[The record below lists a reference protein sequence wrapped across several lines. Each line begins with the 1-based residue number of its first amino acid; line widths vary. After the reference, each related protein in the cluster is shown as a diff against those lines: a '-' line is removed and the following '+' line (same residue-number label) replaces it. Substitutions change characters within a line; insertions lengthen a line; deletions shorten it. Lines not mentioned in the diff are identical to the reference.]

1 MNYHQRYSN
10 LDLAQAILTN
20 RYMVTALLVNVN
32 NLCYYLEA
40 REKTLR
46 ALLPEEARKKLRQD
60 VQYQDQVKFDT
71 FKLSARYFNALVSK
85 FGAEI
90 VSEACVL
97 TDTWMKKNLDKA
109 PKQATINKQVK
120 TYCIKLTTAEHV
132 SEELSKAI
140 LAAKSIDYTL
150 IDNETLAK
158 QYIAGVPFYMRTLD
172 KGCQYLTE
180 RFNL

>member
-1 MNYHQRYSN
+1 MNYQQKYSN
-10 LDLAQAILTN
+10 FNLAQGILTN
-20 RYMVTALLVNVN
+20 RYMLTALLVNVN
-32 NLCYYLEA
+32 NLCYYLEG

-46 ALLPEEARKKLRQD
+46 ALLPKEARKSIHQD
-60 VQYQDQVKFDT
+60 IQYQDQIEFDN

-97 TDTWMKKNLDKA
+97 TSTYMKRNLDKTVA
-109 PKQATINKQVK
+109 QSTVNKQVK
-120 TYCIKLTTAEHV
+120 SYCIKLVTATHI
-132 SEELSKAI
+132 SDELSKAI

-150 IDNETLAK
+150 IDNETLAR
-158 QYIAGVPFYMRTLD
+158 QYIAGVPFYMRSLD